1 MITWFKRRSQS
12 TNDQLNRNIMLDM
25 LSREIAIFE
34 SQKDHNWSIAR
45 DDDLKTLKKAYQ
57 ILLKSSRS

>member
-12 TNDQLNRNIMLDM
+12 ANDQLNRNIMLDM